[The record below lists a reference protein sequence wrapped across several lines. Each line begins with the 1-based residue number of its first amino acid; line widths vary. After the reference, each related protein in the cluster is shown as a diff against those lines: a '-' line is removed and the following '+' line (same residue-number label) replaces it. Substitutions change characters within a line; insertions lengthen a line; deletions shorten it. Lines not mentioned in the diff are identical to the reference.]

1 MSQLS
6 LHSDALPPTSL
17 DALHLLS
24 RSRDMLGH
32 EFRTC
37 ISMINGFASIL
48 EEVVHPEEHAH
59 ARSIQQAS
67 NRLYRTLEHLLDF
80 IHIESDDQ
88 PIAPTLLKISRIAR
102 RTLEN
107 AERLNKNPDLEFV
120 YQEQSANLWANI
132 DLERFQHI
140 LMLLLEN
147 ATHYATEGRII
158 LTVHADEDFIRIR
171 VSDTG
176 LGIEA
181 EFLPHISIRSPSR
194 MYARKDAVW
203 VWRSS
208 SGWRKR

>member
-1 MSQLS
+1 
-6 LHSDALPPTSL
+6 
-17 DALHLLS
+17 
-24 RSRDMLGH
+24 MLGH

-158 LTVHADEDFIRIR
+158 LTVHADETLSASGCQIPASVLRQSSCRIFLSVHPAECMRGRMRSGSGARQAAGGNDKGR
-171 VSDTG
+171 VAG
-176 LGIEA
+176 
-181 EFLPHISIRSPSR
+181 
-194 MYARKDAVW
+194 
-203 VWRSS
+203 
-208 SGWRKR
+208 